1 MLAQHGAPQS
11 ETSPQLAVIVI
22 AVGAA
27 PLLVGAVRSL
37 LAQDTAPE
45 ILLVNSGGGDVRGL
59 LARHGL
65 AVPLLELPRQVYAG
79 EARNAGI
86 AATTAPYVAFLASD
100 CRATPGWVAERL
112 RLHRAGHE
120 AVASAL
126 LNDKPGSLVAWA
138 HHLVNF
144 AARLPGL
151 PAEKAIRYG
160 TSFDRR
166 VFARIGHFA
175 PALRSGEDSDLQ
187 GRLAAPPLWAP
198 TVRTLHV
205 NSRNIP
211 AICRECYWRGYRAGI
226 DSRRILGLAPE
237 AVAPDSRRAVEN
249 VAHAVRQGLEGQDR
263 RMALRSLPLV
273 DLFLRWRARGVRA
286 MRPLLPAID
295 SGRYRDPP
303 PGVTPAIWQRHLLA
317 SGA

>member
-1 MLAQHGAPQS
+1 MLA
-11 ETSPQLAVIVI
+11 SPCPPLSKTATELAVVVI
-22 AVGAA
+22 AVGAT

-45 ILLVNSGGGDVRGL
+45 ILVVNSGGGDAAGL
-59 LARHGL
+59 LARHRL
-65 AVPLLELPRQVYAG
+65 AVPLVVLPRQVYAG
-79 EARNAGI
+79 AARNAGI
-86 AATTAPYVAFLASD
+86 AATAAPFVAFLASD
-100 CRATPGWVAERL
+100 CRAAPGWVAERL

-126 LNDKPGSLVAWA
+126 VNDKPGSLVAWA

-144 AARLPGL
+144 APRLPGL
-151 PAEKAIRYG
+151 PADKAIRYG

-166 VFARIGHFA
+166 VFARIGLYA
-175 PALRSGEDSDLQ
+175 PTLRSGEDSDLQ
-187 GRLAAPPLWAP
+187 GRLAEPPLWAP

-205 NSRNIP
+205 NSRNIV

-226 DSRRILGLAPE
+226 DSRRLLGLAPE
-237 AVAPDSRRAVEN
+237 EVAPDSRRAVEN
-249 VAHAVRQGLEGQDR
+249 VAHAVRQGLEGREQ

-303 PGVTPAIWQRHLLA
+303 PGVAPAIWHRYLLA